1 MDREDII
8 KMAKEVWMAGDLYIG
23 PNHESLERFAQ
34 LVKQHVQ
41 IEQMPKFEALAL
53 LVREDEREAC
63 AKLCEQLGASTNGTY
78 ERNVECATA
87 IRARSAT

>member
-8 KMAKEVWMAGDLYIG
+8 NMAKEVWFAGDVYIG

-41 IEQMPKFEALAL
+41 IEQMPKFEELAL

-63 AKLCEQLGASTNGTY
+63 AKVCEWLGTATNGTY
-78 ERNVECATA
+78 ERNAECAAA
-87 IRARSAT
+87 IRERDAT